1 VMGAGS
7 FVATPVLR
15 NVAARGL
22 GSISAEIA
30 SFEDTLFAEDD
41 ATAAKAAG
49 DSDKMAVGT
58 FSIHNLGTF
67 CFVLLRGHCAVRS
80 ARLCPCEQSTRE

>member
-1 VMGAGS
+1 VDINLVMGAGS

-30 SFEDTLFAEDD
+30 SFEDTLFSEDD

-58 FSIHNLGTF
+58 FSIHNLGT
-67 CFVLLRGHCAVRS
+67 CFVNVL
-80 ARLCPCEQSTRE
+80 ARVLYCDPVLPV